1 MFVSR
6 FYRYMCKTLIIYVSQ
21 KMLFVSAI
29 CKYINNLTITNLWI
43 SARVISVALAGHRW
57 RLVWLS
63 LDPLPWHLLVK
74 TVWTLDRSILSP
86 RYDQNPLRTFR
97 IVLQSKLCQRSQ
109 REMFSQYL
117 LTRSKFSR
125 NETKQLVQLIK
136 IKPVMSEYA
145 IVSSLK
151 LKAKGWKDLTGIMA
165 IKWPLSKSAQGFL
178 FTLK

>member
-1 MFVSR
+1 MFVINVKFQDSR
-6 FYRYMCKTLIIYVSQ
+6 DMTKYRNMSKTLIIYVSQ

-29 CKYINNLTITNLWI
+29 CKNINNPTITNLWI
-43 SARVISVALAGHRW
+43 SARVISVAQAGHRW

-63 LDPLPWHLLVK
+63 LDPLPWHLLVR

-86 RYDQNPLRTFR
+86 RYDQNPLQTFR
-97 IVLQSKLCQRSQ
+97 IVLRSKHCRRRRSQ

-136 IKPVMSEYA
+136 IKPVMSE
-145 IVSSLK
+145 
-151 LKAKGWKDLTGIMA
+151 
-165 IKWPLSKSAQGFL
+165 
-178 FTLK
+178 

>member
-1 MFVSR
+1 M
-6 FYRYMCKTLIIYVSQ
+6 LIIHVSQ

-29 CKYINNLTITNLWI
+29 CKYINNPTITNLWI
-43 SARVISVALAGHRW
+43 SARVISAALAGHRW

-86 RYDQNPLRTFR
+86 QYDQNPLQTFR
-97 IVLQSKLCQRSQ
+97 TVLRSKLCRRSQ

-136 IKPVMSEYA
+136 IKPVINRSYML
-145 IVSSLK
+145 VSSSN
-151 LKAKGWKDLTGIMA
+151 LKAQGWKDWTGIMP
-165 IKWPLSKSAQGFL
+165 IKRPISKSAQGFFL
-178 FTLK
+178 NDLVTLK